1 MKIECKIELM
11 EREHIA
17 QSVKI
22 WSEQYKLYCKDKT
35 FPEYWRTNT
44 SDIESFLNEK
54 INNKNAIVAL
64 IDNQVA
70 GFLTYDEFNF
80 NGENSTFC
88 PAIGHA
94 AIEEHKELVYLN
106 LYKYISQQWVD
117 RDVFN
122 HLWMI
127 FFNDTKLK
135 NLLFD
140 LGFGSHLIDAF
151 SNLDIKQDKVSEYKI
166 TVANTDNVDDL
177 YELIKESNLYYRS
190 APIFLRRPVISK
202 ENVSE
207 ILSNSTVFIAWEK
220 EKAIGFI
227 NLSISDSSDTECLVE
242 KNNGLIDDI
251 GAYIK
256 PEHRSKG
263 IGSSFLKEIGDYCRQ
278 NNISTVHVDFETS
291 NPFANKFW
299 RKYFNPMLISM
310 RRTINKNI
318 NI

>member
-1 MKIECKIELM
+1 MNIECNVEIM
-11 EREHIA
+11 EREHVA

-22 WSEQYKLYCKDKT
+22 WSEQYRLHCNNKA
-35 FPEYWRTNT
+35 FPEYWKTNT
-44 SDIESFLNEK
+44 SDIEGFLNEK

-80 NGENSTFC
+80 NGENSTFS
-88 PAIGHA
+88 PAIGHTA
-94 AIEEHKELVYLN
+94 VEEYKELVYLS
-106 LYKYISQQWVD
+106 LYKYISQKWVD
-117 RDVFN
+117 RDVLN

-127 FFNDTKLK
+127 FFNDIKLK

-140 LGFGSHLIDAF
+140 IGFGSHLIDAF
-151 SNLDIKQDKVSEYKI
+151 SNLDIKQDKESECKI
-166 TVANTDNVDDL
+166 TVANADDVDNL
-177 YELIKESNLYYRS
+177 YELIKESDLYYRS
-190 APIFLRRPVISK
+190 APIFLRRPGVSK
-202 ENVSE
+202 ENVLE
-207 ILSNSTVFIAWEK
+207 MVSNGTVFIAWEK
-220 EKAIGFI
+220 ETAVGFI
-227 NLSISDSSDTECLVE
+227 NLNISDSSDPEALFD
-242 KNNGLIDDI
+242 KNTGLIDDI

-256 PEHRSKG
+256 PEYRSKG
-263 IGSSFLKEIGDYCRQ
+263 IGSRLLRVIGDYCRQ

-299 RKYFNPMLISM
+299 RKYFDPMLISM